1 MVPRVMEGPDVAVPK
16 WMLIADDDAN
26 DRFLI
31 GRLIKEGGVDQ
42 ELVYA
47 QDGHDVLDCLH
58 QRGRF
63 VGRPPGRPAVVILDH
78 QMPGL
83 NGLEIL
89 RQIRSDLELEL
100 IPVVM
105 HSGQM
110 LPDEVRQAYRLGAN
124 AYVEKPVNYEELR
137 KVFRELG
144 IFWCQVNVAACEAH
158 A

>member
-1 MVPRVMEGPDVAVPK
+1 MESPK
-16 WMLIADDDAN
+16 WILIADDDPN

-31 GRLIKEGGVDQ
+31 GKLIKEGAVDQ

-47 QDGHDVLDCLH
+47 SGGNEVFDCLH
-58 QRGRF
+58 RRGRYAR
-63 VGRPPGRPAVVILDH
+63 RPPGPPAVVILDH
-78 QMPGL
+78 QMPGVS
-83 NGLEIL
+83 GLEIL
-89 RQIRSDLELEL
+89 RRIRSDEEFEL

-110 LPDEVRQAYRLGAN
+110 LPNDVRQAYRLGAN

-144 IFWCQVNVAACEAH
+144 IFWCQVNVLP
-158 A
+158 